1 MDDHW
6 SYAKRAYCCIKEKK
20 GCAGRKVCWG
30 ETCGFPRILRAFFWV
45 RICDS
50 IWYQVTIPL
59 RILIVQKTME
69 TGRVNGLMNLGGK
82 FCISPVWF
90 SPRPVGPM
98 CHLALGTLKTVEA
111 KKAWCCDTHVPRLV
125 DDFAYEKVGCA
136 ISALQWSCFPSDGR
150 DLHFLINHPMASNGL
165 KGQTC
170 RNNISDNN
178 CYPISSLSHF
188 SQGFIHSRW
197 CMVVPEFFHQQYH
210 LLGPTKQ
217 KG

>member
-1 MDDHW
+1 MQDQMDDHW

-136 ISALQWSCFPSDGR
+136 ISALQ
-150 DLHFLINHPMASNGL
+150 
-165 KGQTC
+165 
-170 RNNISDNN
+170 
-178 CYPISSLSHF
+178 
-188 SQGFIHSRW
+188 
-197 CMVVPEFFHQQYH
+197 
-210 LLGPTKQ
+210 
-217 KG
+217 